1 MSEQQ
6 PIIQQALA
14 LVVDALKAQQILPA
28 DWVDNST
35 ISRTKDQS
43 HGDFASNLAMVAAK
57 IAKKNPRELAQQIVA
72 LLPASDMISKVDI
85 AGPGFI
91 NFFLD
96 DNARFAILDTIMSQ
110 RGDFGTSEEFA
121 GQKIQVE
128 FVSANPTSSLH
139 VGHGRGAAFGM
150 SVANLL
156 EALGYQVG
164 REY

>member
-121 GQKIQVE
+121 GQKILVV
-128 FVSANPTSSLH
+128 FVSAFPT
-139 VGHGRGAAFGM
+139 
-150 SVANLL
+150 
-156 EALGYQVG
+156 
-164 REY
+164 

>member
-57 IAKKNPRELAQQIVA
+57 IAKKNPRELA
-72 LLPASDMISKVDI
+72 
-85 AGPGFI
+85 
-91 NFFLD
+91 
-96 DNARFAILDTIMSQ
+96 
-110 RGDFGTSEEFA
+110 
-121 GQKIQVE
+121 
-128 FVSANPTSSLH
+128 
-139 VGHGRGAAFGM
+139 
-150 SVANLL
+150 
-156 EALGYQVG
+156 
-164 REY
+164 